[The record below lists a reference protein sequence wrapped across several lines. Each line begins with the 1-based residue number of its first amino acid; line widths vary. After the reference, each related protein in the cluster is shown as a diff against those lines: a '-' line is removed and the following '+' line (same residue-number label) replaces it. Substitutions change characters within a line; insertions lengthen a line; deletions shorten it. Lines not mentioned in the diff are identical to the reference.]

1 MLILTIVIDE
11 KFICVVFSLWQE
23 EVLISPSRR
32 FFKGNESIPAVRNK
46 KITPLRMLIQTL
58 AGKNHF
64 SLEVLEFCNPYS

>member
-46 KITPLRMLIQTL
+46 KITAFRMLIQTL
-58 AGKNHF
+58 AAKNHF
-64 SLEVLEFCNPYS
+64 SREVLEFCSPYS